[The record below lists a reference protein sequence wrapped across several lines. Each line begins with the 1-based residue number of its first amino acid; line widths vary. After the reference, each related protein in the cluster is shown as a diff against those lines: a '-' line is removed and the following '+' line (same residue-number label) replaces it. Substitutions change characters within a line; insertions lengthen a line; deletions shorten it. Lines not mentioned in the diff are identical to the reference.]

1 MSIQS
6 NINQMVG
13 IGAALISQSPAAKQ
27 RQETISTQKEL
38 KNLEKIDTGTLEGP
52 AFGAKARALTA
63 EAFGDI
69 EKARNEWIIGSETTK
84 KGISI
89 AERALELK
97 NKLGKSTYED
107 YSMIESRKA
116 TLRSEQEKIKR
127 LNKILEQRTQ
137 NRMPKKEDN
146 VDRFYKELGGRK

>member
-6 NINQMVG
+6 NINTMMAVG
-13 IGAALISQSPAAKQ
+13 TAIASQNPAIKQ
-27 RQETISTQKEL
+27 RQEDLAIQKEL
-38 KNLEKIDTGTLEGP
+38 KNLEKIDTATLEGP

-84 KGISI
+84 KGIRI

-116 TLRSEQEKIKR
+116 TLQSAQEKIKR